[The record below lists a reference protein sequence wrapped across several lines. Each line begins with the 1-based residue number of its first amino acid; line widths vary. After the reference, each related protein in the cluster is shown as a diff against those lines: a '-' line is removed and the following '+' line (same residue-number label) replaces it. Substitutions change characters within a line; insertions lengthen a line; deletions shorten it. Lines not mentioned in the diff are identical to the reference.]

1 MIEQNH
7 YNLRHHNTFGI
18 TAYCHR
24 FVEYSDV
31 EQLRALLPQ
40 LKASGCEWLHIGG
53 GSNLLFTRD
62 YPGTILHSA
71 ITGIEVCPSDD
82 DQVLVTAGAGLVWDN
97 FVEWTLRQG
106 YYGLENLSLIP
117 GEVGASAVQNIGA
130 YGVEAADRIAY
141 IHTIDTTDGQ
151 KRCFAAEDFHY
162 AYRHSL
168 LKEPEHCGRY
178 IVTHVTYS
186 LALHYTPVLTYAGL
200 RNQLSERH
208 IDVATLTATV
218 LRDIIVEIRRVKL
231 PDPQVVGSAGSFFM
245 NPIVSTEQ
253 WIDLQRVFP
262 DMPHYPAHDGVKLSA
277 GWMID
282 QCGWRG
288 RALGKAGVYDRQ
300 ALVLVNLGGA
310 TGSDVVQLSDTIQR
324 DVHEKFGVLLH
335 PEVIFI

>member
-106 YYGLENLSLIP
+106 YYGLPYIKLRSFLKHHIIKHFQHIFCRNLSYVCRRPNGNFYKHRNAEKRKQFTEIHLKIRSRIYYRQQYFQKQYALN
-117 GEVGASAVQNIGA
+117 VILKHIVDYIAVK
-130 YGVEAADRIAY
+130 IA
-141 IHTIDTTDGQ
+141 
-151 KRCFAAEDFHY
+151 
-162 AYRHSL
+162 
-168 LKEPEHCGRY
+168 
-178 IVTHVTYS
+178 
-186 LALHYTPVLTYAGL
+186 
-200 RNQLSERH
+200 
-208 IDVATLTATV
+208 
-218 LRDIIVEIRRVKL
+218 
-231 PDPQVVGSAGSFFM
+231 
-245 NPIVSTEQ
+245 
-253 WIDLQRVFP
+253 
-262 DMPHYPAHDGVKLSA
+262 
-277 GWMID
+277 
-282 QCGWRG
+282 
-288 RALGKAGVYDRQ
+288 
-300 ALVLVNLGGA
+300 
-310 TGSDVVQLSDTIQR
+310 
-324 DVHEKFGVLLH
+324 
-335 PEVIFI
+335 